1 LSLYIIRSIILRQE
15 SYKKVTLKRKKM
27 EISTVKK
34 LESEAMK
41 GSSIDFMRL
50 GFALFFM
57 VAVLTYSFLSTGGIP
72 NNMFLAIAA
81 LFGAYMA
88 MNIGANDVANNVG
101 PAVGSKALTMGGA
114 IVIAGIFEAAGAL
127 IAGGEV
133 VNTIKKGIID
143 IDAFGGNTDSFIW
156 AMMAALLA
164 AALWLNFATMAKAP
178 VSTTHSIVGGVMGA
192 GIAAA
197 GFGIVAWGTM
207 AKIAASW
214 IISPVLGG
222 VIAAIFLYSIKKT
235 MVFKEDKIKAAS
247 KWVPVFVAIMSW
259 AFVTYL
265 TLKGLKKIWPSIVD
279 VLVFL
284 PQTKKPSFMVAAIFG
299 LIVAIIVY
307 FIVKKTVASRAK
319 KLENTRAGVNM
330 LFTVPLIFAAAL
342 LSFAHGANDVANAIG
357 PLAAINDA
365 VMTGGISSKAG
376 IPLWVMAVGALGI
389 ALGLALYGP
398 KLIRTVGSEITE
410 LDQMRAFS
418 VAMAASITVII
429 ASQLGL
435 PVSSTHIAVGGIF
448 GVGFLREYLAES
460 EKRDMIAEGR
470 EAIVDEK
477 KVVKA
482 LTSELKTLESKKE
495 KKKEDY
501 ERIVSLYQM
510 VDEEEEKLKEA
521 KKDLRNAQKVQYVKR
536 DAVKKI
542 IAAWVITVPAAAILS
557 AAIYF
562 MIRGIVL

>member
-1 LSLYIIRSIILRQE
+1 
-15 SYKKVTLKRKKM
+15 M

-34 LESEAMK
+34 MEKEALK
-41 GSSIDFMRL
+41 SSGIDFIKL

-57 VAVLTYSFLSTGGIP
+57 VAVLAYSFLSTGGIP
-72 NNMFLAIAA
+72 NSMFLAIAA

-114 IVIAGIFEAAGAL
+114 IIIAAIFEAGGAF
-127 IAGGEV
+127 IGGGDV

-143 IDAFGGNTDSFIW
+143 ISAFGGNVDPFIW

-164 AALWLNFATMAKAP
+164 AALWLNFATMMKAP

-197 GFGIVAWGTM
+197 GFSIVSWGTM
-207 AKIAASW
+207 AKIASSW
-214 IISPVLGG
+214 VISPVLGG
-222 VIAAIFLYSIKKT
+222 IIAAIFLFAIKKT
-235 MVFKEDKIKAAS
+235 MVYQKDKVTAAK
-247 KWVPVFVAIMSW
+247 KWVPVFIAFMTW

-265 TLKGLKKIWPSIVD
+265 TLKGLKKIWPDIVD
-279 VLVFL
+279 MLAFL
-284 PQTKKPSFMVAAIFG
+284 PDENKPSFMVASIFG
-299 LIVAIIVY
+299 LIVASAVY
-307 FIVKKTVASRAK
+307 ILVRKTVALNAAK
-319 KLENTRAGVNM
+319 LDNNRDSINK

-365 VMTGGISSKAG
+365 VMSGGISSKAG
-376 IPLWVMAVGALGI
+376 IPIWVMGVGALGI

-398 KLIRTVGSEITE
+398 KLIKTVGGEITE

-435 PVSSTHIAVGGIF
+435 PVSSTHIAIGGIF
-448 GVGFLREYLAES
+448 GVGFLREYLTNTGQEEIIHIEEVAIEDEKRLLKAYNS
-460 EKRDMIAEGR
+460 EK
-470 EAIVDEK
+470 
-477 KVVKA
+477 
-482 LTSELKTLESKKE
+482 KTLEE
-495 KKKEDY
+495 KDAKSKEDY
-501 ERIVSLYQM
+501 ERIVNLYQLIS
-510 VDEEEEKLKEA
+510 DEEKKIKDA
-521 KKDLRNAQKVQYVKR
+521 KKHIKQVEKVKYVKR
-536 DAVKKI
+536 DTIKKI
-542 IAAWVITVPAAAILS
+542 VTAWVVTVPAAALLS
-557 AAIYF
+557 AAIFF
-562 MIRGIVL
+562 MIKGIVL